1 MYDFNE
7 DAEERMRK
15 LAKEQLM
22 MNTQEQMSTM
32 DMTPTIPAP
41 EIAVA
46 PPQVQMAETSMMDQM
61 QSALANYQGMAP
73 IQPIVGN
80 VTRGNQPINAID
92 HKMAPYG
99 QGLMSQGLLD
109 AFGEDEDKKA
119 KFAEMAMKMMGG
131 A

>member
-46 PPQVQMAETSMMDQM
+46 PPQVAETSMMDQM

-80 VTRGNQPINAID
+80 VTRGNQPIKAID
-92 HKMAPYG
+92 HPMGPYG

-109 AFGEDEDKKA
+109 SFGEDEDKKA
-119 KFAEMAMKMMGG
+119 KLAEMAMKFMGG

>member
-1 MYDFNE
+1 MYDFNK
-7 DAEERMRK
+7 DAEERHRK
-15 LAKEQLM
+15 LAKEHLM

-46 PPQVQMAETSMMDQM
+46 PPQVAETSMMDQM

-73 IQPIVGN
+73 IQPIVGQI
-80 VTRGNQPINAID
+80 TRGNQPINAID

-119 KFAEMAMKMMGG
+119 KLAEMAMKMMGG

>member
-46 PPQVQMAETSMMDQM
+46 PPQVAETSMMDQM

-73 IQPIVGN
+73 IQPIIGN
-80 VTRGNQPINAID
+80 VTRGNQPIKAID
-92 HKMAPYG
+92 HQMAPYG

-109 AFGEDEDKKA
+109 SFGEDEDKKA